1 MQDVRCQHRRKVL
14 IGSLNKDSKQSKN
27 RANYIDPGNLLQLN
41 SFNHDRSSYPPTR
54 NQNAAL
60 EHDIRTAQTRIALNQ
75 SHKKSSSLDTY
86 RAELLSK
93 VHDHL
98 DEVEHLE
105 ASKVRTA
112 NIKAELL
119 AKVHEHM
126 DELEMEHA
134 KKEEVARIKAELM
147 EKVHRHAEELEQ
159 MDAKRANLATYKS
172 ELLAK
177 AEEHIRDVEQAREK
191 KAQVRRLSLEMKEK
205 VKQHE
210 AHLVAREKATE
221 SLMTE
226 IVKAAE
232 SFYKGVYTAE

>member
-1 MQDVRCQHRRKVL
+1 MSAQAIHPRE
-14 IGSLNKDSKQSKN
+14 I
-27 RANYIDPGNLLQLN
+27 
-41 SFNHDRSSYPPTR
+41 
-54 NQNAAL
+54 QNAAL

-93 VHDHL
+93 VHEHL

-232 SFYKGVYTAE
+232 SFHNGNDAAV